1 MTVML
6 VTQALTVQIT
16 SNPAWY
22 AVQALPYLMEFP
34 HECSEQL
41 FNRLY
46 ANTLAR
52 FIARSD
58 PRIRKVF
65 DAWKAE
71 ELHGGKALL
80 SNLEKNEQLKSVLL
94 METPWVR
101 DAKSETDAKH
111 NIGVLFDDNRLGSEM
126 GKARDSLGKMQL
138 SDGSWPWFPGGRG
151 NSFITLYIVTGF
163 GRLRHL
169 GTDVEIDLAV
179 KALDHL
185 DRWIN
190 EVYRDILRG
199 VHKDENHLNSTIAI
213 YLYGRSFFLK
223 DKAIPGHAKEA
234 VDYFLGQGRKYWL
247 QLDCRLS
254 QGHLAL
260 GMSRFGEKETPQKI
274 VASLRE
280 RSVTDEEMGR
290 YWRDTEL
297 SFWWYRAP
305 IETQAVM
312 IEVFDEIAQDA
323 ATVEDCKVWLLKQK
337 QTQDWKT
344 TKATADA
351 VYALLL
357 KGAKLLASDKSVMV
371 SLGGVEVKPE
381 KVEAGTGF
389 YEQRY
394 EGSAVKPLMGQIQLN
409 KEDPGIAWGGL
420 HWQYLEDMSKV
431 TPHETNLKLKKTL
444 FLKTDSTKGPVLTPV
459 TGKVRVGN
467 LLVVRVELRTDRDM
481 EYIHMK
487 DQRGSGMEPVDVL
500 SFYRYQDGL
509 AYYQSTKDTASHF
522 YIDYLPK
529 GTYVFEYD
537 LRIQH
542 KGRYQTGMTEIQCM
556 YAPEFNSHSES
567 FLLEVE

>member
-444 FLKTDSTKGPVLTPV
+444 SLKTDSTKGPVLTPV
-459 TGKVRVGN
+459 TGKVRVGD